1 MSEKIKFSSEQK
13 LSFSLYLGASFSFLV
28 WQLPADAIRCE
39 KIHSLPCQRCRVF
52 ANSRIYPSY
61 TATGVWVASGL
72 VRGDGHNVCGQTIP
86 PSCFVGAIEGQY
98 VMYYLYYC
106 FKMGRVD

>member
-39 KIHSLPCQRCRVF
+39 KIHSLPCQRCRVLQTVGYIQAALQQEF
-52 ANSRIYPSY
+52 GSPLVLSEGMVTMFVGKPSHLH
-61 TATGVWVASGL
+61 A
-72 VRGDGHNVCGQTIP
+72 
-86 PSCFVGAIEGQY
+86 FVGAIEGQY
-98 VMYYLYYC
+98 VMYYFYYC